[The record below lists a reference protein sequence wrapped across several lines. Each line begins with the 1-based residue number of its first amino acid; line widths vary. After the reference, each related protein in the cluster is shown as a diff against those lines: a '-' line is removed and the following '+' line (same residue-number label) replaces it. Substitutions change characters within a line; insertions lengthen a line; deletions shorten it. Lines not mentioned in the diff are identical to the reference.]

1 MSLSTLGI
9 FAGLLLAIAAAAGGW
24 EYFLL
29 AIVLAAIGFAIGKV
43 LDGELDL
50 SPYLSSRSSRE
61 R

>member
-1 MSLSTLGI
+1 MSLSILGL
-9 FAGLLLAIAAAAGGW
+9 FAGLLLSIAAAAGGW

-29 AIVLAAIGFAIGKV
+29 GLVLAALGFIVGKV

-50 SPYLSSRSSRE
+50 SPYLSNRGSRE

>member
-1 MSLSTLGI
+1 MSLSTLGL

-29 AIVLAAIGFAIGKV
+29 AVVFAAFGFVIGKV

-50 SPYLSSRSSRE
+50 SPYLSNRNSRDR
-61 R
+61 

>member
-1 MSLSTLGI
+1 MSLSTLGL
-9 FAGLLLAIAAAAGGW
+9 FTGLLLAIAAAAGGW

-29 AIVLAAIGFAIGKV
+29 AIVLAAVGFVVGKV

-50 SPYLSSRSSRE
+50 SPYLSNRNSRE

>member
-1 MSLSTLGI
+1 MSLSTLGL

-24 EYFLL
+24 WFFLL
-29 AIVLAAIGFAIGKV
+29 AVVLAVLGFVIGKV

-50 SPYLSSRSSRE
+50 SPYLSNRSSRE

>member
-1 MSLSTLGI
+1 MSLSILGL

-29 AIVLAAIGFAIGKV
+29 AIVLGAFGFVLGKV

-50 SPYLSSRSSRE
+50 SPYLSNRSRE

>member
-1 MSLSTLGI
+1 MSLSILGL
-9 FAGLLLAIAAAAGGW
+9 FAGLLLTIAVAAGGW
-24 EYFLL
+24 WFFLL
-29 AIVLAAIGFAIGKV
+29 GIVLAVFGFIIGKV

>member
-1 MSLSTLGI
+1 MSLSILGL
-9 FAGLLLAIAAAAGGW
+9 FVGLLLTIAVAAGGW
-24 EYFLL
+24 WFFLL
-29 AIVLAAIGFAIGKV
+29 GIVLAVFGFIIGKV

>member
-1 MSLSTLGI
+1 MSLSILGF

-24 EYFLL
+24 QYFLL
-29 AIVLAAIGFAIGKV
+29 AIVLAAFGFVIGKV

-50 SPYLSSRSSRE
+50 SPYLSSRNTRE

>member
-1 MSLSTLGI
+1 MSLSIFGL

-29 AIVLAAIGFAIGKV
+29 GIVLAAVGFVIGKV

>member
-1 MSLSTLGI
+1 MSLSILGL
-9 FAGLLLAIAAAAGGW
+9 FAGLLLAIAAATGGW

-29 AIVLAAIGFAIGKV
+29 GLVFAAVGFVIGKV

>member
-29 AIVLAAIGFAIGKV
+29 AIVLGAIGFAIGKV

>member
-1 MSLSTLGI
+1 MSLPILGL
-9 FAGLLLAIAAAAGGW
+9 FAGLLLAIAAATGGW

-29 AIVLAAIGFAIGKV
+29 AIVLAAIGFVAGKV

-50 SPYLSSRSSRE
+50 TPYLSSRSSRD